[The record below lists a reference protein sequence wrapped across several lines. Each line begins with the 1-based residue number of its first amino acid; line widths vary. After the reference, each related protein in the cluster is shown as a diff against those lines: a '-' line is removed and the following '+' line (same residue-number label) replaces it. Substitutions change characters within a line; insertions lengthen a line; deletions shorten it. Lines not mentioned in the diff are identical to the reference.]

1 MNDGSKDNTWT
12 MIHEA
17 FTRDAIFCGINLSRN
32 QGHQNAVLAGL
43 MMAKEKADAV
53 ISIDADL
60 QQDVNAIDL
69 MLEKFSAGCDIVYG
83 VRNTRDTDGFI
94 KKSTALLFYRL
105 MKSMGCEVLKNH
117 ADYRLLSKRA
127 LDALSEYE
135 EVNLFLRGMIPLIG
149 YPSDIVYFD
158 VKERM
163 AGKSKYTF
171 RKMLSFAANGI
182 TSFSIKPIHF
192 ILYIGVFFLFIS
204 LVLTI
209 ITVVEY
215 YGGKTAPG
223 WASSYIS
230 TWFTGSVQIISISI
244 IGEYIGKIYLESKKR
259 PRYHI
264 ESYLWK
270 EDNSSEDGKN
280 EDE

>member
-1 MNDGSKDNTWT
+1 
-12 MIHEA
+12 
-17 FTRDAIFCGINLSRN
+17 
-32 QGHQNAVLAGL
+32 
-43 MMAKEKADAV
+43 
-53 ISIDADL
+53 
-60 QQDVNAIDL
+60 
-69 MLEKFSAGCDIVYG
+69 
-83 VRNTRDTDGFI
+83 
-94 KKSTALLFYRL
+94 
-105 MKSMGCEVLKNH
+105 
-117 ADYRLLSKRA
+117 
-127 LDALSEYE
+127 
-135 EVNLFLRGMIPLIG
+135 MIPLIG

-204 LVLTI
+204 LALTI

-270 EDNSSEDGKN
+270 ESDSHESTTN
-280 EDE
+280 ENA